1 MFNLKEAQTAGTVG
15 CRMIGIAADGK
26 LKMKRI
32 HSALA
37 SKIWAESSEWH
48 LTRRKDPPSESRFV
62 RRANTCAI
70 FLIAATLPLMSG
82 YAFGQTTRT
91 NPSSSS
97 TSSTIPSSSSTSP
110 NSPCSPTNPSSPCY
124 SAKSPRNPCYSA
136 VAPNE
141 PCSSTITPPSQPS
154 AAPEPRGATTT
165 QAAVRAFTEDQ
176 AKSQIEAKGYSS
188 VSGLRRD
195 TKGRWSGKAEKDG
208 SLVNVTLDVNGNVT
222 TNY

>member
-1 MFNLKEAQTAGTVG
+1 
-15 CRMIGIAADGK
+15 
-26 LKMKRI
+26 MKRI
-32 HSALA
+32 RSSLA
-37 SKIWAESSEWH
+37 SRKWTDSPGLD
-48 LTRRKDPPSESRFV
+48 LTRRNDRPPRIGFDK
-62 RRANTCAI
+62 RANMRAI
-70 FLIAATLPLMSG
+70 LVAIAALSLMYG
-82 YAFGQTTRT
+82 YALGQTTRT